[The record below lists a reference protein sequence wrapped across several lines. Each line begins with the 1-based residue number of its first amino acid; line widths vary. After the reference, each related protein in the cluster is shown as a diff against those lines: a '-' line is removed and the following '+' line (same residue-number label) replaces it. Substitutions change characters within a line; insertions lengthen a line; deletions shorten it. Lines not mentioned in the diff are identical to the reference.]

1 MHDLRHPQTASKREV
16 EAGLAA
22 CQGKHS
28 LAEQALL
35 RVDRGL
41 GRGGDGGFVL
51 ELLGG
56 FAEAALHAVVVD
68 VYVKPTVLCARRRG
82 RGL

>member
-16 EAGLAA
+16 EAGLVA

-68 VYVKPTVLCARRRG
+68 VYVKPTVLCAR
-82 RGL
+82 